1 MGTSRDGV
9 VEKIDGTAGIN
20 CRFGVV
26 VGGGGCY
33 STNQQKGWSWE
44 GGLMSEAGYGGGVL
58 GLICVGGFGDY

>member
-9 VEKIDGTAGIN
+9 VEKIDGAAGIN

-33 STNQQKGWSWE
+33 
-44 GGLMSEAGYGGGVL
+44 AAY
-58 GLICVGGFGDY
+58 